1 MSHFEGVTIKPLY
14 RLPKDPM
21 DCWQWI
27 GSIDSAGYGR
37 KMHRGESLTCSRW
50 MWETQNGK
58 LPDCL
63 VISNSCGNKAC
74 CNPYHAVITTM
85 TGAKRD
91 GINTTL
97 TTADVLEIKR
107 AKATKT
113 LHTATHLADKF
124 GVDSGAIRAIWRGE
138 TWKGKGAKAI
148 PAIMAQAL

>member
-1 MSHFEGVTIKPLY
+1 MT
-14 RLPKDPM
+14 
-21 DCWQWI
+21 
-27 GSIDSAGYGR
+27 A
-37 KMHRGESLTCSRW
+37 SRW
-50 MWETQNGK
+50 LWETMNGT
-58 LPDCL
+58 LPNCL
-63 VISNSCGNKAC
+63 VIRMKCDSKQC
-74 CNPYHAVITTM
+74 CNPWHMEITTM

-148 PAIMAQAL
+148 PAITRQAL